1 MKKVLSFLLL
11 SISIFSLYA
20 DDDDGYQV
28 DFFMMNQEIKSTVEE
43 NQRQKKMKS
52 NENKNLSLETGNNEI
67 WKSIKTSVTKIQDR
81 LSIVDFALQGIP
93 AGVVMLRK
101 SKSIKRNQ
109 QQIFDEVQSL
119 PADITPVLMRQ
130 ITFVEDFKM
139 VSQYIFGLVVSYGV
153 INQMERAERKILLDY
168 ALEEVNRLEMN
179 SFYTLS
185 LIREAKM
192 RIAMKQAEIDFYVNR
207 DKSLVKDIIN
217 NVKSF

>member
-1 MKKVLSFLLL
+1 MKKAIVFLFLSV
-11 SISIFSLYA
+11 SIFSLYA
-20 DDDDGYQV
+20 DDDDYLV
-28 DFFMMNQEIKSTVEE
+28 DFFMMNQEIKSTLEE
-43 NQRQKKMKS
+43 NKRQKKMKS
-52 NENKNLSLETGNNEI
+52 NENKNLAFETGNNEF

-93 AGVVMLRK
+93 TGVVMLRT
-101 SKSIKRNQ
+101 SKRIEKNQ
-109 QQIFDEVQSL
+109 KQIFDEIQTL

-139 VSQYIFGLVVSYGV
+139 VSQYIIGLVASYGS

-168 ALEEVNRLEMN
+168 ALAEVRRLEK
-179 SFYTLS
+179 SSYYTLS

-192 RIAMKQAEIDFYVNR
+192 RIAMRKAKINFYVNR
-207 DKSLVKDIIN
+207 DKALVKDIIK